1 MDSGDKMKTES
12 YDEFKAKLG
21 ATKCIPPVKEQ
32 AIEDG
37 VFTETPQVSTEQ
49 GSTPHAEAP
58 KEAPKSEAQGEVKHN
73 GHKDPSQII
82 ETVEVAKPDADAEKL
97 RAEAFAKEQK
107 ETRDRMVKAEK
118 EKNIPGN
125 GYMFN
130 RDREHLL
137 ETAIINQLQLHMM
150 TVSKIQT
157 MVLNPDWDS
166 ANHMVADM
174 YVDLM
179 LEGSIAVDGESRK
192 QFVGLTQF
200 KNEEKMQAA
209 RGGLFDSGPTG

>member
-1 MDSGDKMKTES
+1 MKTDS
-12 YDEFKAKLG
+12 YEEFKAKLG
-21 ATKCIPPVKEQ
+21 STKCKPPETPVKEQ
-32 AIEDG
+32 VIEDG
-37 VFTETPQVSTEQ
+37 VFTETPSDTQEATSSTEAPAQ
-49 GSTPHAEAP
+49 ESPKTEAP
-58 KEAPKSEAQGEVKHN
+58 QGEVKHN

-82 ETVEVAKPDADAEKL
+82 ETVEVAKPDAEADKL
-97 RAEAFAKEQK
+97 KAEAFAKEQK
-107 ETRDRMVKAEK
+107 ETRDRMARADK

-137 ETAIINQLQLHMM
+137 ETAIINQMQLHMM

-157 MVLNPDWDS
+157 TVLNPNWDS
-166 ANHMVADM
+166 ENNMVADM

-200 KNEEKMQAA
+200 KNEEKMQGA
-209 RGGLFDSGPTG
+209 RGALFDSGPG